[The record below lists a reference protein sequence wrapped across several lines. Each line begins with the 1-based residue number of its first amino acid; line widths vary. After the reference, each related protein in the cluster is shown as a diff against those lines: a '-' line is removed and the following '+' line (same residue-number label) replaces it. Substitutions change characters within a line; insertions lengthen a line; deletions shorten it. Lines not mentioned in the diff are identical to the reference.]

1 MDGRGCEEGAA
12 RGDGL
17 SERRTRLLRRGLQGL
32 ALLYVF
38 GYAALYKQ
46 THLQVERLIGSV
58 DVQVWPGEKMAG
70 ADIFA
75 QLPYC
80 QASQVRC
87 DFVNEIDVLSM
98 GEAEVF
104 IPTHVVVNHQRSSC
118 ASGSPNDTAGCRL
131 GYSTGPESM
140 VQVDEYFIGNVEKFQ
155 LTLGHA
161 FHSEVFGEGVLADAK
176 EIGVPRCPEEGQP
189 FPPMCR
195 ETAPGDWAAGRG
207 AGGHDR
213 TSVGGLLELAGTTLD
228 SNNDETDHPGGREPF
243 RESGVKLRID
253 VHYTNLG
260 SWLGSWESLGYSYK
274 VRIIPAASVWD
285 GLTISSLR
293 EARAW
298 LSPDKLKDF
307 GQYDRVL
314 VFADGI
320 QVSAKLHGK
329 LGALDMTQ
337 LLLTV
342 VSALLLLFFAELIA
356 EMLAACLL
364 GEGRPAGANQR
375 LAAGEQPGASSCT
388 AAAVAE
394 DEEEAGEHLLRRA
407 EHPPGSGGGDGR

>member
-1 MDGRGCEEGAA
+1 WGHLGPGAPLRTPELHRERGEVPADARARLSLGGVRRRRPGRRQGDRRPQVPRGGAA
-12 RGDGL
+12 L
-17 SERRTRLLRRGLQGL
+17 
-32 ALLYVF
+32 
-38 GYAALYKQ
+38 
-46 THLQVERLIGSV
+46 
-58 DVQVWPGEKMAG
+58 PGG
-70 ADIFA
+70 G
-75 QLPYC
+75 
-80 QASQVRC
+80 QASCPDASRPPFLRAQVRRFRSQAVFTKGRFAKGR
-87 DFVNEIDVLSM
+87 FVHRRPSRRCA
-98 GEAEVF
+98 GRRRPATGRRAEALAA
-104 IPTHVVVNHQRSSC
+104 T
-118 ASGSPNDTAGCRL
+118 
-131 GYSTGPESM
+131 TGRP
-140 VQVDEYFIGNVEKFQ
+140 
-155 LTLGHA
+155 
-161 FHSEVFGEGVLADAK
+161 
-176 EIGVPRCPEEGQP
+176 
-189 FPPMCR
+189 
-195 ETAPGDWAAGRG
+195 WAACWSWQGRRST
-207 AGGHDR
+207 A
-213 TSVGGLLELAGTTLD
+213 TTTK
-228 SNNDETDHPGGREPF
+228 TDHPGGREPF